1 MDNPDVYL
9 VFIGGIIS
17 GFILGYLMKQ
27 LSLLVAIHKQISII
41 SASLKKIDAQYPISI
56 FYQNIFNLTD
66 IATKM
71 SSPASMGTKGLA
83 GMFTAINKQNNSSS
97 YSSSSKL
104 YSEKTDPD
112 YNMSGSVKDT
122 KLNENTKKSDDN
134 KNAVNEMLTPADPKK
149 MIAGMFKK

>member
-1 MDNPDVYL
+1 MENPNIYL
-9 VFIGGIIS
+9 VFAGGLIA

-41 SASLKKIDAQYPISI
+41 SASLKNIDGQYPISI
-56 FYQNIFNLTD
+56 FYQNIFNLAD

-83 GMFTAINKQNNSSS
+83 GMFTGMSKQNHSSS

-104 YSEKTDPD
+104 YADKTDFD
-112 YNMSGSVKDT
+112 TNMSGSIKD
-122 KLNENTKKSDDN
+122 KKPDENTNKSDIDEN
-134 KNAVNEMLTPADPKK
+134 VSSKMLAPADPKK
-149 MIAGMFKK
+149 MMAGMFKK